1 MEGHLKL
8 WTGILGRWKQIYF
21 ILHDNILVYCKEKG
35 DKAQGSIHLKI
46 SSITLIPDDPLRIII
61 NSGTKE
67 LNIRAT
73 TIGEK
78 IKWVNALRN
87 SQEEAFKE
95 IQQMPDLDIITEE
108 DNILNNEE
116 GKTIIKPV
124 ELKKI
129 DDELAE
135 IWCTKAYMDE
145 ALSLLAPH
153 VQKNTALFD
162 CLQKIQDLS
171 HQLKVYLDFFIKSK
185 NFLEIGYK
193 FCEIY

>member
-8 WTGILGRWKQIYF
+8 WTGILGRWKRTYF

-67 LNIRAT
+67 IHIRAS

-87 SQEEAFKE
+87 AQEEAFKE
-95 IQQMPDLDIITEE
+95 IKDMPNLDIITEE
-108 DNILNNEE
+108 D
-116 GKTIIKPV
+116 KTMTDDPKTFFKPV
-124 ELKKI
+124 ELNKI
-129 DDELAE
+129 DQEVAE
-135 IWCTKAYMDE
+135 IWCTKAYLDE
-145 ALSLLAPH
+145 VLSILAPYI
-153 VQKNTALFD
+153 QKNKPLFES
-162 CLQKIQDLS
+162 LEKIQKYT
-171 HQLKVYLDFFIKSK
+171 HELKVF
-185 NFLEIGYK
+185 
-193 FCEIY
+193 